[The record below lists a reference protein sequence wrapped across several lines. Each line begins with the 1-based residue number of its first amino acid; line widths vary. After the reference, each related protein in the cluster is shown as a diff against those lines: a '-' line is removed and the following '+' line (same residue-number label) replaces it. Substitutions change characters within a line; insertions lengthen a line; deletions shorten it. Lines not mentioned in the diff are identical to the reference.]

1 MFDIIHTMN
10 EGHSHIL
17 KRIPYWGVTPQ
28 LTPVFAKRIILT
40 NLLGLLFTINMSVSG
55 FAFIYFGHYKLA
67 LFTFFFVLTEIAW
80 PILNHF
86 KHYNLSRLGM
96 LISSNLLGL
105 GVSIVLPGTG
115 YNRGFFVMAGLPI
128 LLFSLKEKKSIFL
141 GLLLPL
147 LLYPL
152 SEWAQYQVPF
162 GLTHSP
168 EMSFILR
175 TSIGTIYVLLIF
187 LMFLFL
193 ARENARAEEE
203 LEEQRAR
210 AFSSAK
216 FAALGEM
223 ASGIAHEIN
232 NPMTVIGLTTEQ
244 LKFIVS
250 TEDKPKEKS
259 LERLNVIS
267 KTVQRVELIIDAM
280 RSFSREAGMDPM
292 SPEPLKKIIDDTLT
306 FCAERF
312 KNHKVILEVKLQ
324 DESIMLNCRGVQIS
338 QVLLNL
344 LNNAFDA
351 VEGLEERWIKLE
363 AFRENERV
371 IIHVTD
377 SGKGIP
383 EEEWEKIFQP
393 FYTTKPVGKGTGL
406 GLSLSR
412 KIAQDHKGSLTL
424 DTNSP
429 NTRFV
434 IELPV

>member
-1 MFDIIHTMN
+1 MN
-10 EGHSHIL
+10 ESLFHNL

-40 NLLGLLFTINMSVSG
+40 NLLGILFTVNMSVSTLG
-55 FAFIYFGHYKLA
+55 FIYFGHYKLA
-67 LFTFFFVLTEIAW
+67 LFTFFFVLTEISW
-80 PILNHF
+80 PIFNRF
-86 KHYNLSRLGM
+86 RKYDISRLGM
-96 LISSNLLGL
+96 LISSNLLGF

-115 YNRGFFVMAGLPI
+115 YHRGFFVMAGLPI
-128 LLFSLKEKKSIFL
+128 LLFGLKEKKSIML
-141 GLLLPL
+141 GILLPL

-152 SEWAQYQVPF
+152 SEWAQYEVPF
-162 GLTHSP
+162 GLGHSP
-168 EMSFILR
+168 DMTYTIR

-244 LKFIVS
+244 IKYILS
-250 TEDKPKEKS
+250 TDEKPKEKS

-280 RSFSREAGMDPM
+280 RSFSREAGMDPI
-292 SPEPLKKIIDDTLT
+292 SPESLKKIIDDTLT

-312 KNHKVILEVKLQ
+312 KNHKVSLEVKL
-324 DESIMLNCRGVQIS
+324 EEEFIMLNCRGVQIS

-351 VEGLEERWIKLE
+351 VETLEERWIKLE
-363 AFRENERV
+363 AFRRDHLIV
-371 IIHVTD
+371 IQVTD
-377 SGKGIP
+377 SGRGIP
-383 EEEWEKIFQP
+383 EEEWEKIFLP

-412 KIAQDHKGSLTL
+412 KIAQDHKGKLTL
-424 DTNSP
+424 DTGSSH
-429 NTRFV
+429 TRFLL
-434 IELPV
+434 ELPA